1 MAQSGVIA
9 GRFQLGIRVDATD
22 NRLQARS
29 CTWRVDQ
36 VPKTWSFGE
45 VQDLLENYAFHRNP
59 GSRQGMAPPL
69 HILARLYP
77 QSDGLIQPVVAI
89 PDGTHIELS
98 TTTRRP
104 EDANCKTEPQNSGIS
119 SPTAAIVGH
128 VPKRAPAKWKHKLTD
143 EFAEDEEMEAEQ
155 LKRQKLQGATPKAE
169 PKLRPPRYTH
179 GCQEGGVLGKW
190 WKGRLIT

>member
-1 MAQSGVIA
+1 MVCGTSRRRFNILPTKVLWIEAQDGGRWGQYACRTHRMAQSGVIA

-104 EDANCKTEPQNSGIS
+104 EDANCKKS
-119 SPTAAIVGH
+119 
-128 VPKRAPAKWKHKLTD
+128 HK
-143 EFAEDEEMEAEQ
+143 
-155 LKRQKLQGATPKAE
+155 TPVS
-169 PKLRPPRYTH
+169 PPRPRRSLDTCPNVPRPN
-179 GCQEGGVLGKW
+179 GSTNLQMNSQKTKR
-190 WKGRLIT
+190 WKPNS